1 MILAIDIG
9 NTNIVIGCCADGQ
22 VIFRERVST
31 NPTATVLEYAAM
43 LKMAFDMNRADIT
56 AVDGA
61 ILSSVVPAV
70 TLTMRDAV
78 HKYLHLTPL
87 VVGPGI
93 KTGLRIHIDNPAQLG
108 SDLVVDAVAWAPSL
122 SPPADH
128 HRYGYRHHR
137 LRSGCGGRIPRR
149 HDSAGCGRLA
159 RCPRKPHRAAAEGRV
174 RAAEAHHRHKFRR
187 LPQKR
192 PALTATP
199 AALDGLIDRINAELN
214 TSCTVVATGGLSSVI
229 APLCRNKI
237 ILDDDLLLKGLSIL
251 FEKNKPKN

>member
-78 HKYLHLTPL
+78 HNTC
-87 VVGPGI
+87 
-93 KTGLRIHIDNPAQLG
+93 TSRRSSSAPA
-108 SDLVVDAVAWAPSL
+108 SNR
-122 SPPADH
+122 PAH
-128 HRYGYRHHR
+128 
-137 LRSGCGGRIPRR
+137 
-149 HDSAGCGRLA
+149 
-159 RCPRKPHRAAAEGRV
+159 PHR
-174 RAAEAHHRHKFRR
+174 
-187 LPQKR
+187 
-192 PALTATP
+192 
-199 AALDGLIDRINAELN
+199 
-214 TSCTVVATGGLSSVI
+214 
-229 APLCRNKI
+229 
-237 ILDDDLLLKGLSIL
+237 
-251 FEKNKPKN
+251 

>member
-108 SDLVVDAVAWAPSL
+108 SDLVVDAVAGI
-122 SPPADH
+122 H
-128 HRYGYRHHR
+128 HYPLPQIIIDMGTATTVSVLDAEGGYR
-137 LRSGCGGRIPRR
+137 GGMILPGVAVS
-149 HDSAGCGRLA
+149 HDALA
-159 RCPRKPHRAAAEGRV
+159 SRTAQLPKVAFELP
-174 RAAEAHHRHKFRR
+174 EAHHRHKFRR

-192 PALTATP
+192 PAL
-199 AALDGLIDRINAELN
+199 RQRRR
-214 TSCTVVATGGLSSVI
+214 TGRPHRPHQRGIKHPLYGRRNRRTLLRHR
-229 APLCRNKI
+229 APLPQQDHLR
-237 ILDDDLLLKGLSIL
+237 
-251 FEKNKPKN
+251 